1 MNLCKHCG
9 IDNKTYTPRVKIILT
24 STYSIRI
31 RIRALSNI
39 SKTYDFIL
47 TLIRYLMNIPR
58 NHGVFISYYVLTNNL
73 HYILFDSRW
82 NRSVFNKT
90 FPIQQQQTFNK
101 QVLHKCQQSY
111 SFETGLQLD
120 TMIQHSR

>member
-1 MNLCKHCG
+1 M
-9 IDNKTYTPRVKIILT
+9 KIILT

-39 SKTYDFIL
+39 FKTYD
-47 TLIRYLMNIPR
+47 IRYLMNIPR
-58 NHGVFISYYVLTNNL
+58 NHCVFISYYVITNNL

-90 FPIQQQQTFNK
+90 FPIQQQQTFNR